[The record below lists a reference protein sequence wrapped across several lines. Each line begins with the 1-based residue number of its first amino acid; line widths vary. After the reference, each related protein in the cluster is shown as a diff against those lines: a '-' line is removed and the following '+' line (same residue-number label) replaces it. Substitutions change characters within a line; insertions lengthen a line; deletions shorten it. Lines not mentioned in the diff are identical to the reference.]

1 MPLPLI
7 IRCALVVAASA
18 VYSNHRSR
26 KSEEDRPPTGR
37 FVEVDG
43 VRLHYIEKGQGR
55 PVVMLHG
62 NSSMAFDFEVSGL
75 VDIAAAHYRV
85 IVFDRPGY
93 GYSERPRDRTW
104 TACEQARL
112 FSKAFKAVGA
122 ERPLVLGHSW
132 GALVAI
138 ALALDFPEAIA
149 ALVLEGGYFY
159 PVAPIPVPRSIPV
172 IGDLMR
178 YSVSPLLL
186 RALWPLI
193 VWRVFAPAAVPA
205 CFKNF
210 PIWLALRPLP
220 LEASQEELALTNR
233 DTRTLSKRYRE
244 LRLPAV
250 IIAGR
255 DDQLVNTEAHSVRL
269 HIDVPHTDLHIL
281 KGHGHMV
288 HYTEPM
294 AVLEALHSLAAK
306 VDAPRTGSASAR
318 E

>member
-26 KSEEDRPPTGR
+26 KSEEDHPPTGR

-43 VRLHYIEKGQGR
+43 VRLHYLEKGQGR

-75 VDIAAAHYRV
+75 VDMAAANYRV

-93 GYSERPRDRTW
+93 GYSERPRDRSW
-104 TACEQARL
+104 NAFDQACL
-112 FSKAFKAVGA
+112 FRKAFKAVGA
-122 ERPLVLGHSW
+122 ERPIVLGHSW
-132 GALVAI
+132 GAIVAI
-138 ALALDFPEAIA
+138 ALGLDFQEDISG
-149 ALVLEGGYFY
+149 LVLEGGYFY
-159 PVAPIPVPRSIPV
+159 PVVPLPIPRSIPL
-172 IGDLMR
+172 IGDVMR

-193 VWRVFAPAAVPA
+193 VWRVFSPAAVPER
-205 CFKNF
+205 FKNF
-210 PIWLALRPLP
+210 PIGLALRPLS
-220 LEASQEELALTNR
+220 LEASQAELAMTNR
-233 DTRTLSKRYRE
+233 DTRTLSKRYGE
-244 LRLPAV
+244 LTAPTV
-250 IIAGR
+250 VIAGR
-255 DDQLVNTEAHSVRL
+255 DDQIVNTEAHSGRL
-269 HIDVPHTDLHIL
+269 HIDVPHTDLRVSD
-281 KGHGHMV
+281 GHGHMV

-294 AVLEALHSLAAK
+294 AVLEALHSL
-306 VDAPRTGSASAR
+306 SASASGR